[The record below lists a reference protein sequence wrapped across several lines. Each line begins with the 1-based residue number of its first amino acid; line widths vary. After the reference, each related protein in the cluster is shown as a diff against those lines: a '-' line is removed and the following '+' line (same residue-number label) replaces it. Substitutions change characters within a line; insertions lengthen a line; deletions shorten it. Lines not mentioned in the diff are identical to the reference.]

1 MEELKPDSIENKNQE
16 QISKN
21 NIDQNKNKITEEKIL
36 EKKDS
41 ESDPNIIDQK
51 KELEKIKL
59 SHIKQY
65 SFLDLISK
73 SVSFSKS
80 NLKLSLFK
88 IIRKFVSQDI
98 DRKIPIIYGKLLN
111 SIIKDKNYEKLLS
124 EFKNYIF
131 IIFMRVIINY
141 FGEILGFFFIKNS
154 SYQNK
159 KFVLE
164 NIAQKDIEFF
174 DLYRTGEIVDGIK
187 KNENILDNNFIFKM
201 VEFFLDI
208 MNFFYLFF
216 YLKNTS
222 FSLMIFFFFVQ
233 LLKFGLDFVLRTYM
247 DFRNRKKMHDS
258 TNKYNSSLYEFISN
272 IRLIKSMGLEDIYLE
287 KLHNLKLKF
296 NKTFCNFDDVIG
308 PIFDFI
314 NKVLD
319 TSIIFVA
326 GKYTINGNIDYSDLT
341 IFQNYSNQIKKRFHK
356 IKQMF
361 KQFIDLYYG
370 WKRFFEYYDFEPKV
384 ISNKNYIPKD
394 SNNFKYNYEFK
405 NVKFA
410 YPTRPNSLVYKNLS
424 LKIESGK
431 TIALVGY
438 SGGGKSTI
446 VSLLQRLYDPLEG
459 DIFLNNTN
467 LKDFD
472 IKWLRQ
478 RIGCV
483 QQEPVLLSGSI
494 EENITIGLGEYDK
507 ERFKKICKAA
517 NLDFIKDKSLFPHG
531 FKTHVGER
539 GGKLSGGQKQ
549 RIAIAR
555 ALMRDIKI
563 LILDEATS
571 ALDSKNEKDLQ
582 IAIENITKKY
592 NITTIIIAHRL
603 STVKNVDEIL
613 FLDKGEII
621 EKGRHEELLE
631 KEGEYFKLVK
641 NQLIKTDLNIEN
653 YTK

>member
-1 MEELKPDSIENKNQE
+1 MEELKPDYIK
-16 QISKN
+16 
-21 NIDQNKNKITEEKIL
+21 NKNKEQKEQLTKSDLDENKDKKLEDKNLEKI
-36 EKKDS
+36 ES

-51 KELEKIKL
+51 KELEQIKL

-65 SFLDLISK
+65 SFFELTKK
-73 SVSFSKS
+73 SLSFSKK
-80 NLKLSLFK
+80 NLKLSLFN
-88 IIRKFVSQDI
+88 IFRKAISQFI
-98 DRKIPIIYGKLLN
+98 DAKIPIIYGKLLN
-111 SIIKDKNYEKLLS
+111 TIIKEKDYEKLVY
-124 EFKNYIF
+124 EFKKHIFYLSMRIMVNYI
-131 IIFMRVIINY
+131 
-141 FGEILGFFFIKNS
+141 GEIFGFFFVKNS
-154 SYQNK
+154 AYQNK

-187 KNENILDNNFIFKM
+187 KNENILDNNFIFKCA
-201 VEFFLDI
+201 EFVIDI
-208 MNFFYLFF
+208 FNFFYLLLF
-216 YLKNTS
+216 LKNTS
-222 FSLMIFFFFVQ
+222 FNLMIFFFFVQ
-233 LLKFGLDFVLRTYM
+233 LLKFGFDFILRTYM
-247 DFRNRKKMHDS
+247 DFRNRKKKNDA

-287 KLHNLKLKF
+287 KLHDLKLKF
-296 NKTFCNFDDVIG
+296 FKTFCNFDDIIG
-308 PIFDFI
+308 PVFDFI

-319 TSIIFVA
+319 ISIVFFA
-326 GKYTINGNIDYSDLT
+326 GKYAIKGYIDYSDLT
-341 IFQNYSNQIKKRFHK
+341 IFQNYSNQLKKKFHK
-356 IKQMF
+356 IKQMY
-361 KQFIDLYYG
+361 KQFLDIYYG
-370 WKRFFEYYDFEPKV
+370 WKRFFEYYEFEPKV
-384 ISNKNYIPKD
+384 LSEKNFIPEDSSNY
-394 SNNFKYNYEFK
+394 KYNYEFK

-410 YPTRPNSLVYKNLS
+410 YPTRPKSLVYKNLS
-424 LKIESGK
+424 FKIESGK
-431 TIALVGY
+431 SIAFVGY
-438 SGGGKSTI
+438 SGGGKSTL
-446 VSLLQRLYDPLEG
+446 VNLLQRLYDPLEG
-459 DIFLNNTN
+459 EILLNDINI
-467 LKDFD
+467 KDFD

-478 RIGCV
+478 KIGCV
-483 QQEPVLLSGSI
+483 PQEPVLLSGSI
-494 EENITIGLGEYDK
+494 EENITIGLGDYDK
-507 ERFKKICKAA
+507 ERFKKVCKAA

-582 IAIENITKKY
+582 MAIECITKKY

-603 STVKNVDEIL
+603 STVKNADEIL

-641 NQLIKTDLNIEN
+641 NQLIKTNLDL
-653 YTK
+653 

>member
-1 MEELKPDSIENKNQE
+1 MEELKPDFIKNKNEEQIKQLTKSDLDENKDKKPE
-16 QISKN
+16 DKS
-21 NIDQNKNKITEEKIL
+21 L
-36 EKKDS
+36 EKKES

-51 KELEKIKL
+51 KELEQIKL

-65 SFLDLISK
+65 SFFELTKK
-73 SVSFSKS
+73 SFSFSKK
-80 NLKLSLFK
+80 NLKLSLFN
-88 IIRKFVSQDI
+88 IFRKAISQFI
-98 DRKIPIIYGKLLN
+98 DAKIPIIYGKLLN
-111 SIIKDKNYEKLLS
+111 TIIKEKDYEKLVY
-124 EFKNYIF
+124 EFKKHIFYLSMRIMVNYI
-131 IIFMRVIINY
+131 
-141 FGEILGFFFIKNS
+141 GEIFGFFFVKNS
-154 SYQNK
+154 AYQNK

-187 KNENILDNNFIFKM
+187 KNENILDNNFIFKCA
-201 VEFFLDI
+201 EFVIDI
-208 MNFFYLFF
+208 FNFFYLLLF
-216 YLKNTS
+216 LKNTS
-222 FSLMIFFFFVQ
+222 FNLMVFFFFVQ
-233 LLKFGLDFVLRTYM
+233 LLKFGFDFILRTYM
-247 DFRNRKKMHDS
+247 DFRNRKKKNDA

-287 KLHNLKLKF
+287 KLHDLKLKF
-296 NKTFCNFDDVIG
+296 FKTFCNFDDIIG
-308 PIFDFI
+308 PVFDFI

-319 TSIIFVA
+319 ISIVFFA
-326 GKYTINGNIDYSDLT
+326 GKYAIKGYIDYSDLT
-341 IFQNYSNQIKKRFHK
+341 IFQNYSNQLKKKFHK
-356 IKQMF
+356 IKQMY
-361 KQFIDLYYG
+361 KQFLDIYYG
-370 WKRFFEYYDFEPKV
+370 WKRFFEYYEFEPKV
-384 ISNKNYIPKD
+384 LSEKNFIPEDSSNY
-394 SNNFKYNYEFK
+394 KYNYEFK

-410 YPTRPNSLVYKNLS
+410 YPTRPKSLVYKNLS
-424 LKIESGK
+424 FKIESGK
-431 TIALVGY
+431 SIAFVGY
-438 SGGGKSTI
+438 SGGGKSTL
-446 VSLLQRLYDPLEG
+446 VNLLQRLYDPLEG
-459 DIFLNNTN
+459 EILLNDIN

-478 RIGCV
+478 KIGCV
-483 QQEPVLLSGSI
+483 PQEPVLLSGSI
-494 EENITIGLGEYDK
+494 EENITIGLGDYDK
-507 ERFKKICKAA
+507 ERFKKVCKAA

-582 IAIENITKKY
+582 MAIECITKKY

-603 STVKNVDEIL
+603 STVKNADEIL

-641 NQLIKTDLNIEN
+641 NQLIKTNLDL
-653 YTK
+653 

>member
-1 MEELKPDSIENKNQE
+1 MEELKPDYIK
-16 QISKN
+16 
-21 NIDQNKNKITEEKIL
+21 NKNKEQKEQLIKSDLDENKDKKLEDKNLEKI
-36 EKKDS
+36 ES

-51 KELEKIKL
+51 KELEQIKL

-65 SFLDLISK
+65 SFFELTKK
-73 SVSFSKS
+73 SLSFSKK
-80 NLKLSLFK
+80 NLKLSLFN
-88 IIRKFVSQDI
+88 IFRKAISQFI
-98 DRKIPIIYGKLLN
+98 DAKIPIIYGKLLN
-111 SIIKDKNYEKLLS
+111 TIIKEKDYEKLVY
-124 EFKNYIF
+124 EFKKHIFYLSMRIMVNYI
-131 IIFMRVIINY
+131 
-141 FGEILGFFFIKNS
+141 GEIFGFFFVKNS
-154 SYQNK
+154 AYQNK

-187 KNENILDNNFIFKM
+187 KNENILDNNFIFKCA
-201 VEFFLDI
+201 EFVIDI
-208 MNFFYLFF
+208 FNFFYLLLF
-216 YLKNTS
+216 LKNTS
-222 FSLMIFFFFVQ
+222 FNLMIFFFFVQ
-233 LLKFGLDFVLRTYM
+233 LLKFGFDFILRTYM
-247 DFRNRKKMHDS
+247 DFRNRKKKNDA

-287 KLHNLKLKF
+287 KLHDLKLKF
-296 NKTFCNFDDVIG
+296 FKTFCNFDDIIG
-308 PIFDFI
+308 PVFDFI

-319 TSIIFVA
+319 ISIVFFA
-326 GKYTINGNIDYSDLT
+326 GKYAIKGYIDYSDLT
-341 IFQNYSNQIKKRFHK
+341 IFQNYSNQLKKKFHK
-356 IKQMF
+356 IKQMY
-361 KQFIDLYYG
+361 KQFLDIYYG
-370 WKRFFEYYDFEPKV
+370 WKRFFEYYEFEPKV
-384 ISNKNYIPKD
+384 LSEKNFIPEDSSNY
-394 SNNFKYNYEFK
+394 KYNYEFK

-410 YPTRPNSLVYKNLS
+410 YPTRPKSLVYKNLS
-424 LKIESGK
+424 FKIESGK
-431 TIALVGY
+431 SIAFVGY
-438 SGGGKSTI
+438 SGGGKSTL
-446 VSLLQRLYDPLEG
+446 VNLLQRLYDPLEG
-459 DIFLNNTN
+459 EILLNDINI
-467 LKDFD
+467 KDFD

-478 RIGCV
+478 KIGCV
-483 QQEPVLLSGSI
+483 PQEPVLLSGSI
-494 EENITIGLGEYDK
+494 EENITIGLGDYDK
-507 ERFKKICKAA
+507 ERFKKVCKAA

-582 IAIENITKKY
+582 MAIECITKKY

-603 STVKNVDEIL
+603 STVKNADEIL

-641 NQLIKTDLNIEN
+641 NQLIKTNLDL
-653 YTK
+653 

>member
-1 MEELKPDSIENKNQE
+1 MEELKPDYIK
-16 QISKN
+16 
-21 NIDQNKNKITEEKIL
+21 NKNKEQKEQLTKSDLDENKDKKLEDKNLEKI
-36 EKKDS
+36 ES

-51 KELEKIKL
+51 KELEQIKL

-65 SFLDLISK
+65 SFFELTKK
-73 SVSFSKS
+73 SLSFSKK
-80 NLKLSLFK
+80 NLKLSLFN
-88 IIRKFVSQDI
+88 ILRKAISQFI
-98 DRKIPIIYGKLLN
+98 DAKIPIIYGKLLN
-111 SIIKDKNYEKLLS
+111 TIIKEKDYEKLVY
-124 EFKNYIF
+124 EFKKHIFYLSMRIMVNYL
-131 IIFMRVIINY
+131 
-141 FGEILGFFFIKNS
+141 GEIFGFFFVKNS
-154 SYQNK
+154 AYQNK

-187 KNENILDNNFIFKM
+187 KNENILDNNFIFKCA
-201 VEFFLDI
+201 EFIIDI
-208 MNFFYLFF
+208 LNFFYLLLF
-216 YLKNTS
+216 LKNTS
-222 FSLMIFFFFVQ
+222 FNLMIFFFFVQ
-233 LLKFGLDFVLRTYM
+233 LLKFGFDFILRTYM
-247 DFRNRKKMHDS
+247 DFRNRKKKNDA

-287 KLHNLKLKF
+287 KLHDLKLKF
-296 NKTFCNFDDVIG
+296 FKTFCNFDDIIG
-308 PIFDFI
+308 PVFDFI

-319 TSIIFVA
+319 ISIVFFA
-326 GKYTINGNIDYSDLT
+326 GKYAIKGYIDYSDLT
-341 IFQNYSNQIKKRFHK
+341 IFQNYSNQLKKKFHK
-356 IKQMF
+356 IKQMY
-361 KQFIDLYYG
+361 KQFLDIYYG
-370 WKRFFEYYDFEPKV
+370 WKRFFEYYEFEPKV
-384 ISNKNYIPKD
+384 LSEKNFIPEDSSNY
-394 SNNFKYNYEFK
+394 KYNYEFK

-410 YPTRPNSLVYKNLS
+410 YPTRPKSLVYKNLS
-424 LKIESGK
+424 FKIESGK
-431 TIALVGY
+431 SIAFVGY
-438 SGGGKSTI
+438 SGGGKSTL
-446 VSLLQRLYDPLEG
+446 VNLLQRLYDPLEG
-459 DIFLNNTN
+459 EILLNDINI
-467 LKDFD
+467 KDFD

-478 RIGCV
+478 KIGCV
-483 QQEPVLLSGSI
+483 PQEPVLLSGSI
-494 EENITIGLGEYDK
+494 EENITIGLGDYDK
-507 ERFKKICKAA
+507 ERFKKVCKAA

-582 IAIENITKKY
+582 MAIECITKKY

-603 STVKNVDEIL
+603 STVKNADEIL

-641 NQLIKTDLNIEN
+641 NQLIKTNLDL
-653 YTK
+653 